1 MKVCK
6 SHGESVQLFPY
17 FEHNRRSTKI
27 QNSSE
32 ILLPLFVYQNCGRF
46 ERSDLSAH
54 AMYYIVSA
62 YHEGT
67 GDRFRLSYLVSPL
80 YDELE
85 EVVKAGEI
93 TDREA
98 RARVIGSIRWDMPS
112 SIETD

>member
-1 MKVCK
+1 MM
-6 SHGESVQLFPY
+6 
-17 FEHNRRSTKI
+17 

-62 YHEGT
+62 CHEGT

-85 EVVKAGEI
+85 EATKAGEI

-98 RARVIGSIRWDMPS
+98 RARVISSIQWDTPS

>member
-1 MKVCK
+1 M
-6 SHGESVQLFPY
+6 
-17 FEHNRRSTKI
+17 T

-32 ILLPLFVYQNCGRF
+32 VLLPLFVYQNCGRF
-46 ERSDLSAH
+46 EQSDLSAH

-85 EVVKAGEI
+85 KAVKAGKI

>member
-1 MKVCK
+1 MM
-6 SHGESVQLFPY
+6 
-17 FEHNRRSTKI
+17 

-32 ILLPLFVYQNCGRF
+32 ILLPLYVYQNCGRF

-80 YDELE
+80 YDALE
-85 EVVKAGEI
+85 EAVKAGKI

>member
-1 MKVCK
+1 MM
-6 SHGESVQLFPY
+6 
-17 FEHNRRSTKI
+17 

-32 ILLPLFVYQNCGRF
+32 ILLPLYVYQNCGHF
-46 ERSDLSAH
+46 DRSDLSAH
-54 AMYYIVSA
+54 AMYYTVSA

-85 EVVKAGEI
+85 EATKAGEI
-93 TDREA
+93 TEREA

>member
-1 MKVCK
+1 M
-6 SHGESVQLFPY
+6 L
-17 FEHNRRSTKI
+17 

-32 ILLPLFVYQNCGRF
+32 ILLPLFVYQKCGRF

-62 YHEGT
+62 YHAGT

-85 EVVKAGEI
+85 EAVKAGEI
-93 TDREA
+93 TAKEA
-98 RARVIGSIRWDMPS
+98 RARVISSIRWDMPS

>member
-1 MKVCK
+1 MM
-6 SHGESVQLFPY
+6 
-17 FEHNRRSTKI
+17 

-32 ILLPLFVYQNCGRF
+32 FLLPLFVYQNCGRF
-46 ERSDLSAH
+46 EQSDLSAH

-85 EVVKAGEI
+85 EAVKAGEI
-93 TDREA
+93 TSREA

-112 SIETD
+112 SVETD

>member
-1 MKVCK
+1 MGGFYDAKFIRNPASAVR
-6 SHGESVQLFPY
+6 LY
-17 FEHNRRSTKI
+17 
-27 QNSSE
+27 
-32 ILLPLFVYQNCGRF
+32 CGRF
-46 ERSDLSAH
+46 EQSDLSAH

-67 GDRFRLSYLVSPL
+67 GDRLRLSYLVSPL

-85 EVVKAGEI
+85 EAVKAGEI
-93 TDREA
+93 TSREA

>member
-1 MKVCK
+1 MM
-6 SHGESVQLFPY
+6 
-17 FEHNRRSTKI
+17 

-32 ILLPLFVYQNCGRF
+32 ILLPLSVYQNCGHF
-46 ERSDLSAH
+46 DRSDLSAH
-54 AMYYIVSA
+54 AMYYTVSA

-85 EVVKAGEI
+85 EAVKAGEI
-93 TDREA
+93 MNREA

>member
-1 MKVCK
+1 MM
-6 SHGESVQLFPY
+6 
-17 FEHNRRSTKI
+17 

-32 ILLPLFVYQNCGRF
+32 TLLPLSVYQNCGRF

-85 EVVKAGEI
+85 EATKAREI
-93 TDREA
+93 TAEEA
-98 RARVIGSIRWDMPS
+98 RARVLGSIRWDMPS

>member
-1 MKVCK
+1 MM
-6 SHGESVQLFPY
+6 
-17 FEHNRRSTKI
+17 

-46 ERSDLSAH
+46 DRSDLSAH
-54 AMYYIVSA
+54 AMHYIVSA

-85 EVVKAGEI
+85 EATKAREI
-93 TDREA
+93 TAEEA
-98 RARVIGSIRWDMPS
+98 RARVISSIRWDMPS